1 MFSQSRGILYTAP
14 PTENEETSDEGTDA
28 GVERGAGPNEPA
40 RADD

>member
-14 PTENEETSDEGTDA
+14 PTDEKETNDA
-28 GVERGAGPNEPA
+28 DVERGAGPNEPA